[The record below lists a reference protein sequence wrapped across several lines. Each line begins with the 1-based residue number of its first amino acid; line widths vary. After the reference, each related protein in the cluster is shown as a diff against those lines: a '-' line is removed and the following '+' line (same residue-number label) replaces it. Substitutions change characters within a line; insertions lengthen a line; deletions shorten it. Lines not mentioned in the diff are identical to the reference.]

1 MFKKLLIA
9 NRGEVAVR
17 IARSARELG
26 VACVGV
32 ASESDLGS
40 SWLFA
45 MDEVVPIGGAA
56 PRDSYLDMLRVLQ
69 AGVQTA
75 CTAVHPG
82 WGFLAENPR
91 FAALAEQHGMTFV
104 GPPASVMARLG
115 TKLPAKAAFEAAGLQ
130 GIPGS
135 AHALESVDEALEL
148 AQRIGYPVMIKADA
162 GGGGRGIRRCT
173 AADQVRDQFGAAR
186 AEAEAAF
193 GDGALFLEKCVDN
206 GRHVEVQVVC
216 DAFGNAIHVGERDC
230 SVQRNHQKLVEE
242 TPCPLLSAEER
253 ERLGTA
259 AARAAAAIGYVGAG
273 TIEFLRAPSG
283 ELYFME
289 MNARLQV
296 EHPVSEMISGLDLV
310 RLQLQVAANQVLP
323 VRQADVRLEGCA
335 IECRI
340 NAEDA
345 SDNFRPTPGV
355 LEVYDFPLDVGPGT
369 LRFDTH
375 LAAGDEVP
383 PEYDSLLG
391 KLIAYAPTRAEAIE
405 TLLAGLAAARVEGVS
420 TTIPL
425 HRAVLASDDFVSGDY
440 DTSKIPG
447 WSMAGSER

>member
-40 SWLFA
+40 SWLTA

-56 PRDSYLDMLRVLQ
+56 PRSSYLDMHRVLQ
-69 AGVQTA
+69 AGVQTT

-91 FAALAEQHGMTFV
+91 FAALAAQHGMTFV
-104 GPPASVMARLG
+104 GPPAAVMARLG
-115 TKLPAKAAFEAAGLQ
+115 TKLPAKAAFHAAGLQ

-135 AHALESVDEALEL
+135 TRALESVEEALEL
-148 AQRIGYPVMIKADA
+148 AEQIGYPVMIKADA

-173 AADQVRDQFGAAR
+173 AADQVRDQFAAAR

-193 GDGALFLEKCVDN
+193 GDGALFLEKCVDH

-242 TPCPLLSAEER
+242 SPCPLLDQAER
-253 ERLGTA
+253 DRLGAA
-259 AARAAAAIGYVGAG
+259 AARAAIAIGYVGAG

-310 RLQLQVAANQVLP
+310 RLQLQVAANRVLP
-323 VRQADVRLEGCA
+323 VQQSDVRFEGCA

-355 LEVYDFPLDVGPGT
+355 LEVYDFPLDVGPGA
-369 LRFDTH
+369 LRYDTH
-375 LAAGDEVP
+375 LAAGDEVSP
-383 PEYDSLLG
+383 DYDSLLG
-391 KLIAYAPTRAEAIE
+391 KLIAHAPTRAEAIE

-420 TTIPL
+420 TTIPM
-425 HRAVLASDDFVSGDY
+425 HRAVLASEDFVSGNY

-447 WSMAGSER
+447 WSMVGSRR

>member
-391 KLIAYAPTRAEAIE
+391 KLIAYAPTRAEASE
-405 TLLAGLAAARVEGVS
+405 TLLAGLAAARVEEVS

>member
-32 ASESDLGS
+32 ASDSDLGS
-40 SWLFA
+40 SWLNS

-56 PRDSYLDMLRVLQ
+56 PRASYLDMQRVLQ
-69 AGVQTA
+69 AGSQTA

-91 FAALAEQHGMTFV
+91 FAALAAQHGMTFV

-115 TKLPAKAAFEAAGLQ
+115 TKLPAKAAFNAAGLQ

-135 AHALESVDEALEL
+135 IAALESVEEALEL
-148 AQRIGYPVMIKADA
+148 AEQIGYPVMIKADA

-173 AADQVRDQFGAAR
+173 ASDQVRDQFAAAR

-242 TPCPLLSAEER
+242 SPCPLLDRAER
-253 ERLGTA
+253 ERLGAA
-259 AARAAAAIGYVGAG
+259 AARAAIAIGYVGAG

-310 RLQLQVAANQVLP
+310 RLQLQVAANQVLE
-323 VRQADVRLEGCA
+323 VQQSDVSFSGCA

-355 LEVYDFPLDVGPGT
+355 LEAYDFPLDVGPGT
-369 LRFDTH
+369 LRYDTH
-375 LAAGDEVP
+375 LTAGDEVSP
-383 PEYDSLLG
+383 DYDSLLG
-391 KLIAYAPTRAEAIE
+391 KLIAHADTREAAIE

-420 TTIPL
+420 TTIPM
-425 HRAVLASDDFVSGDY
+425 HRAVLASDDFKSGNY

-447 WSMAGSER
+447 WSMVGSER

>member
-26 VACVGV
+26 VACTCV
-32 ASESDLGS
+32 ASDSDLGS
-40 SWLFA
+40 SWLNA
-45 MDEVVPIGGAA
+45 MDEVVPIGGSA
-56 PRDSYLDMLRVLQ
+56 PKASYLDMQRVLQ
-69 AGVQTA
+69 AGSQTA

-91 FAALAEQHGMTFV
+91 FAALAAQHGMTFV

-115 TKLPAKAAFEAAGLQ
+115 TKLPAKAAFNAAGLQ

-135 AHALESVDEALEL
+135 IAALESVEEALEL
-148 AQRIGYPVMIKADA
+148 AERIGYPVMIKADA

-173 AADQVRDQFGAAR
+173 AADQVRDQFAAAR

-242 TPCPLLSAEER
+242 SPCPLLDPSER
-253 ERLGTA
+253 ERIGAA
-259 AARAAAAIGYVGAG
+259 AARAAIAIGYIGAG

-310 RLQLQVAANQVLP
+310 RLQLQVAANQVLE
-323 VRQADVRLEGCA
+323 VQQADVSFTGCA

-345 SDNFRPTPGV
+345 SDHFRPTPGV
-355 LEVYDFPLDVGPGT
+355 LEAYDFPLDVGPGT

-375 LAAGDEVP
+375 LAAGDEVSP
-383 PEYDSLLG
+383 DYDSLLG
-391 KLIAYAPTRAEAIE
+391 KLIAHADTREAAIE
-405 TLLAGLAAARVEGVS
+405 TMLAGLAAARVEGVS
-420 TTIPL
+420 TTIPM
-425 HRAVLASDDFVSGDY
+425 HRAVLASDDFKSGNY

-447 WSMAGSER
+447 WSMVGSER